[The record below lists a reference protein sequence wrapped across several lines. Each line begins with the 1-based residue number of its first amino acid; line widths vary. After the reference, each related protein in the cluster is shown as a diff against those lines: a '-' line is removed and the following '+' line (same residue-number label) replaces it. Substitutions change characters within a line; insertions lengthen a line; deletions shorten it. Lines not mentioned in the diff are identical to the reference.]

1 MPEMLEGY
9 FKRLGRFKL
18 LTRDEEV
25 LISQKI
31 EAGDKRARD
40 LMIESNLRL
49 AISIAKRHQYA
60 GCSLND
66 LIQESNIGL
75 IKAVDRFDWRR
86 GFKFS
91 TYASWWI
98 KQSVRRHITDTSHN
112 IRVPAHTVSL
122 SWRIAMFTDEYE
134 QEFNQKPTNTEIAD
148 MMNVSIK
155 AVEEIMCRIG
165 IKNML
170 SLDAMINDESGKSIL
185 ETVADENLIDPS
197 NIIDHTKLMGAISKC
212 LDNLTQRE
220 EQVLRLRFGV
230 TDVFNSKQYEVES
243 NVTP

>member
-31 EAGDKRARD
+31 ESGDKRARD

-49 AISIAKRHQYA
+49 AISIAKRHQYS

-112 IRVPAHTVSL
+112 IRVPSHTVSL
-122 SWRIAMFTDEYE
+122 AWRISMFTDEYE
-134 QEFNQKPTNTEIAD
+134 QEFNQKPTNKEIAD

-170 SLDAMINDESGKSIL
+170 SLDAMISDESGKSIL
-185 ETVADENLIDPS
+185 ETVADENSIDPS